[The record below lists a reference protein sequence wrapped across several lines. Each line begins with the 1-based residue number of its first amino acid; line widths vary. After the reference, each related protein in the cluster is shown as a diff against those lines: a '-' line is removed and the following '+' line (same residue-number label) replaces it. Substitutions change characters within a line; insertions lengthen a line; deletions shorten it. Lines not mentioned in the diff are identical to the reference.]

1 MAKGVAAPGK
11 EDGRSARA
19 TGRTQQ
25 FATRVTSEFHDKL
38 RAVADRDGL
47 KLVEVLEEAVDAYE
61 RDREEAGADI
71 MTRLQV
77 VVDGIA
83 RLKASLNLATPKER
97 EEVKKALREALP
109 K

>member
-1 MAKGVAAPGK
+1 MAKGVIAPGK
-11 EDGRSARA
+11 EDGRSKRA

-25 FATRVTSEFHDKL
+25 FATRVTTDFHDKL
-38 RAVADRDGL
+38 RAAADRDGL

-61 RDREEAGADI
+61 REREEAGADI

-77 VVDGIA
+77 VLKEIA
-83 RLKASLNLATPKER
+83 FLRACNQCSPSER
-97 EEVKKALREALP
+97 EEIDRVLREALP

>member
-1 MAKGVAAPGK
+1 MPKGVTAPGK

-38 RAVADRDGL
+38 RAAADRDGL

-61 RDREEAGADI
+61 RQREEARADI
-71 MTRLQV
+71 M
-77 VVDGIA
+77 A
-83 RLKASLNLATPKER
+83 RLKAVLKEIAFLRSCNQCSPTER
-97 EEVKKALREALP
+97 EEIEKALREALP